1 MYKYILNMYK
11 TLLPYFVA
19 GTLTGRDTKPLV
31 VGTPVFFRGR
41 PPATTAPPLPGPP
54 SPTIYPLMAMASSP
68 PTAMTDL
75 IQAWA
80 MAMVLW
86 AMVIATLAMVI
97 AI

>member
-1 MYKYILNMYK
+1 
-11 TLLPYFVA
+11 
-19 GTLTGRDTKPLV
+19 
-31 VGTPVFFRGR
+31 
-41 PPATTAPPLPGPP
+41 
-54 SPTIYPLMAMASSP
+54 MAMASSP